1 MCLLAFLSKETQSTH
16 RLIAQI
22 MVSLKGIVT
31 IDEYEW
37 TKKVEWKE
45 KKNKKF
51 HQHIEH
57 LSIVDFEYEDYT
69 ILKPMM
75 DILIEYSAIWDIL

>member
-1 MCLLAFLSKETQSTH
+1 MK
-16 RLIAQI
+16 R
-22 MVSLKGIVT
+22 
-31 IDEYEW
+31 
-37 TKKVEWKE
+37 E
-45 KKNKKF
+45 KNTREKNKKF

-57 LSIVDFEYEDYT
+57 LNVVDFEYEDYT